1 VAFTVFSQKVCI
13 FKQCLNGL
21 NSFANVRQHKN
32 HQMEY
37 LVVCLVAL
45 LGSGLTLFS
54 GFGLG
59 TILLPVFG
67 FFFPI
72 EVAIALTAIVHFLN
86 NLFKLFL
93 LGKHADKKTVLTF
106 GIPSIIAS
114 LIGAWLLTVMSK
126 SEPLYSYTLNDH
138 VFYVTTIKLVIA
150 AILIFFALFD
160 VVPRLAALQI
170 DPKYMVAGGL
180 LSGFFGGLAGT
191 QGALRS
197 AFLIRA
203 GLSKESFIATGVI
216 IACLVDVTR
225 LSVYSGQI
233 FKTGNNINVLL
244 VIAATLSAFLG
255 AYIGNK
261 TIKKITVK
269 TLQYIVTAMLI
280 IFGLLLAGGII

>member
-1 VAFTVFSQKVCI
+1 
-13 FKQCLNGL
+13 
-21 NSFANVRQHKN
+21 
-32 HQMEY
+32 MEY
-37 LVVCLVAL
+37 FVVCLIAL

-67 FFFPI
+67 IFFPI

-93 LGKHADKKTVLTF
+93 LGKHADKKTVINF
-106 GIPSIIAS
+106 GLPSIIAS
-114 LIGAWLLTVMSK
+114 LAGAWLLTAMSK

-138 VFYVTTIKLVIA
+138 VFYVTTLKLVIA
-150 AILIFFALFD
+150 AILIFFSLFD
-160 VVPRLAALQI
+160 VIPRLAALQF
-170 DPKYMVAGGL
+170 DSKYMFAGGL

-203 GLSKESFIATGVI
+203 GLSKETFIATGVI

-233 FKTGNNINVLL
+233 FKASGNINVSLL
-244 VIAATLSAFLG
+244 IAATLSAFLG

-261 TIKKITVK
+261 TVKKITIK
-269 TLQYIVTAMLI
+269 TLQYIVAVMLI
-280 IFGLLLAGGII
+280 IFGLLLAAGVI